1 MTTRPTP
8 QTYADWQTAFDHFNT
23 KLWGGKLPDC
33 IITLRNHA
41 NSFGYFSKQ
50 RFINGEGK
58 MVDEI
63 AINSGYLALR
73 PVEISLSTLVH
84 EMVHDW
90 QAH

>member
-58 MVDEI
+58 MMNYSSQVAERLDGVSQG
-63 AINSGYLALR
+63 ANPAS
-73 PVEISLSTLVH
+73 VSS
-84 EMVHDW
+84 
-90 QAH
+90 